1 MSPIPSD
8 VIIENLNGHDFVIP
22 GDLVNVSHEG
32 RGVYKLKISGQDRGK
47 IYYFL
52 LMNENRKVFFR
63 QLYAE
68 EKDCSGMYY
77 ITNFEV
83 TESGMGVILRKSL
96 I

>member
-1 MSPIPSD
+1 MSPISSD
-8 VIIENLNGHDFVIP
+8 VIIENLNGDDFVIP

-32 RGVYKLKISGQDRGK
+32 RGVYELKISGRDRGK

-63 QLYAE
+63 QLYVE
-68 EKDCSGMYY
+68 EKDCSRMYY

-83 TESGMGVILRKSL
+83 TKSGMSVILRRSL
-96 I
+96 M